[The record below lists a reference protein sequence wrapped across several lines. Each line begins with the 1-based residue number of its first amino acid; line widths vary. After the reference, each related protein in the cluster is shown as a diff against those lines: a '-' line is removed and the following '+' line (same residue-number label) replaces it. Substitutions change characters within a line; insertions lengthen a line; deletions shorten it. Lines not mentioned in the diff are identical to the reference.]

1 MSQWN
6 ENVVFKA
13 MEYYQTEKVKQM
25 KCDEDFMEPEQY
37 DMEANTR
44 ISLDNIC
51 CIILYCDMTG
61 LCTHFS
67 GSFRKKNEFETLGAL
82 KRRHQK
88 NSN

>member
-6 ENVVFKA
+6 ENVLFKA
-13 MEYYQTEKVKQM
+13 MEYYQTEKVKEM
-25 KCDEDFMEPEQY
+25 KCEDDWIAKEYDMDEDR
-37 DMEANTR
+37 R

>member
-6 ENVVFKA
+6 ENVLFKA

-25 KCDEDFMEPEQY
+25 KCDKYEAKRHDMEP
-37 DMEANTR
+37 DTR
-44 ISLDNIC
+44 ISLDHIC